1 MAMSMI
7 YEVRWTHLA
16 REDLVDIHNY
26 YTAEVDSKL
35 ADQIMERIGD
45 EVNFLQVFAMRTR
58 PGRLAGTREL
68 VLTTVPY
75 IACVV
80 VEEQIVHVIGIIHSS
95 QKYPTQALRA
105 RLH

>member
-1 MAMSMI
+1 MRLN
-7 YEVRWTHLA
+7 YEVRWTHSA
-16 REDLVDIHNY
+16 REDLVDIHDY
-26 YTAEVDSKL
+26 YATEVDGKL
-35 ADQIMERIGD
+35 ADQIIARIDD

-58 PGRLAGTREL
+58 LGRLAGTREL

-80 VEEQIVHVIGIIHSS
+80 VEEQTVHVIGIVHAS
-95 QKYPTQALRA
+95 QKYPTQSLRT

>member
-1 MAMSMI
+1 MSVS
-7 YEVRWTHLA
+7 YEVRWTHSA
-16 REDLVDIHNY
+16 SEDLVNIHNY
-26 YTAEVDSKL
+26 YAVEVDEKL
-35 ADQIMERIGD
+35 ANLIIARIDD
-45 EVNFLQVFAMRTR
+45 EVNFLHVFAMRTR

-80 VEEQIVHVIGIIHSS
+80 VEEQIVHVIGIVHAS
-95 QKYPTQALRA
+95 QKYPTQSLRA